1 MNIDDIKLYRMTHI
15 FNIPH
20 ILQYGIVHRN
30 SANASSNYVAIGD
43 VTLINTRN
51 SKHIIIN
58 NGNISNMVGKV
69 ILGDF
74 IPFYFGVRMPML
86 YVVQHGGNF
95 VAQATLPENIIYL
108 TCLLSDIIQS
118 GYLYYF
124 SDGHATDSLTSFYDN
139 TQIANLPNI
148 IDWVAIESQYWGGED
163 NLDLKR
169 KKQAEFLIGNDISP
183 TCLFGFFCYNAAAK
197 ERLLEM
203 GVQDYQIKIAPNA
216 YY

>member
-1 MNIDDIKLYRMTHI
+1 MTHI
-15 FNIPH
+15 SNIPH
-20 ILQYGIVHRN
+20 VLQYGVVHRN
-30 SANASSNYVAIGD
+30 SVNANSNYVAIGD
-43 VTLINTRN
+43 ATLINTRN

-58 NGNISNMVGKV
+58 NGNMFNVAGKI

-86 YVVQHGGNF
+86 YVVQYGGNF
-95 VAQATLPENIIYL
+95 VAQATPPENIIYL

-148 IDWVAIESQYWGGED
+148 IDWVAIKSQYWGGEGH
-163 NLDLKR
+163 LDLKR
-169 KKQAEFLIGNDISP
+169 KKQAEFLIGNDIAP
-183 TCLFGFFCYNAAAK
+183 NYLFDFGCYNAAAK
-197 ERLLEM
+197 EQLLEM
-203 GVQDYQIKIAPNA
+203 GIPDRQIKIVPNA